1 MKWLCLWV
9 GLGLTI
15 IMFEAVC
22 VTCVVEQSR
31 KVLNT
36 VAEMMVE
43 AVASE
48 VVVDVATVVD
58 ADDERSKTES
68 Q

>member
-1 MKWLCLWV
+1 MKWLCLWD
-9 GLGLTI
+9 GL
-15 IMFEAVC
+15 C
-22 VTCVVEQSR
+22 VTRAVEQSR

-36 VAEMMVE
+36 VTEMMVD

-48 VVVDVATVVD
+48 VVVYVVAVVD

>member
-1 MKWLCLWV
+1 M
-9 GLGLTI
+9 TRI
-15 IMFEAVC
+15 
-22 VTCVVEQSR
+22 VEQSR
-31 KVLNT
+31 EVLKT

-48 VVVDVATVVD
+48 VVVDVAAVVD
-58 ADDERSKTES
+58 VNDKRSKAES

>member
-1 MKWLCLWV
+1 M
-9 GLGLTI
+9 TRI
-15 IMFEAVC
+15 
-22 VTCVVEQSR
+22 VEQSR
-31 KVLNT
+31 EVLKT

-48 VVVDVATVVD
+48 VVVDVAAVVD
-58 ADDERSKTES
+58 AGDERSKAES

>member
-1 MKWLCLWV
+1 M
-9 GLGLTI
+9 TR
-15 IMFEAVC
+15 A
-22 VTCVVEQSR
+22 VEQSR

-36 VAEMMVE
+36 VTEMMVD

-48 VVVDVATVVD
+48 VVVYVVAVVD
-58 ADDERSKTES
+58 ADDERSKAES